1 MKILA
6 TTIGAALLLAVTA
19 FAQQEHHYAM
29 ASNRNSTTQDPETQD
44 PQTNDEEEGK
54 PAVVVG
60 YVRDVACLVQNHKA
74 GAATSKTARE
84 CLQDC
89 IRGGSPIVLL
99 GEDGILYTPISP
111 ETPDKDVRFN
121 MLPYAGKYVKASGKV
136 YERGGLHAFA
146 IEKIQA
152 IDRPADSKIP
162 EK

>member
-6 TTIGAALLLAVTA
+6 ATIGAALLRAVPA
-19 FAQQEHHYAM
+19 FAQQQHHAT
-29 ASNRNSTTQDPETQD
+29 ASNSNSTTQNS
-44 PQTNDEEEGK
+44 QTNDEEKGT

-74 GAATSKTARE
+74 GAATSKTAQQ

-99 GEDGILYTPISP
+99 GEDGTLYTPITP
-111 ETPDKDVRFN
+111 ETPDKDVRPK
-121 MLPYAGKYVKASGKV
+121 MLPYAGKYVKASGTI
-136 YERGGLHAFA
+136 YERGGLHVFA

-162 EK
+162 EM

>member
-6 TTIGAALLLAVTA
+6 TTIGIAFLLAVTA
-19 FAQQEHHYAM
+19 FAQQEHHQATP
-29 ASNRNSTTQDPETQD
+29 SNTTSTTQN
-44 PQTNDEEEGK
+44 PQANDEEKGT
-54 PAVVVG
+54 PAVVIG

-74 GAATSKTARE
+74 GAATSKIAQQ

-111 ETPDKDVRFN
+111 ETPDKDVRSK
-121 MLPYAGKYVKASGKV
+121 MLPYAGKYVKASGTV

-162 EK
+162 QM